1 VFSATA
7 LHWVD
12 PNLSYS
18 KTASLLLGD
27 DGCLALLTTPTLG
40 EAATPMSGSARR
52 FETCIAGWRL
62 K

>member
-1 VFSATA
+1 MVSATA

-18 KTASLLLGD
+18 KTASLLGD
-27 DGCLALLTTPTLG
+27 DDCLALLTAPTLG

-52 FETCIAGWRL
+52 FATCIAGWRL